1 MYIISVIPISN
12 IPRQDVLTYF
22 YKEDIVLGSLVTA
35 PYGRNKIQCIVVSS
49 VSVRSLKGDIKK
61 EIYQLKK
68 IENVIQKA
76 VVSPALIETL
86 FTYAED
92 FFVPLSKIF
101 SDIYP
106 KWYWDENYPNHTEE
120 TSTPHKDVFIEDSL
134 EKRLKV
140 YENEIEQKNTIWIC
154 VPTVAWVKTYG
165 ALLKEKHKSVYLFHS
180 KVTESKQKKQLSEIF
195 STNGKKIVVS
205 TPFYMGIFLPWAQIM
220 ILDQAGSDAYKMSPP
235 YYYDIRILIAHL
247 KISNQLRIYG
257 DELTPL
263 TMTQEHTR
271 TLSAPVYTLYTK
283 EKTRHSE
290 VFIHPIMEQDFED
303 AVQAHKK
310 ILLLSLHED
319 ANQKISC
326 SDCSTPLTCS
336 TCQSDLNLLL
346 QKGIQYFLCKFCVKK
361 TKSNQKCPT
370 CQSWNLQALGINTQT
385 IKKYIEKKYKGT
397 LPDEVTISTLTELEA
412 LEKDPPR
419 KAYDVIYILSLD
431 GLMYA
436 SDYSS
441 SEKTYRIL
449 KKVES
454 FGKKMSIQTSFPSP
468 NILNVFKT
476 QTYDAWLTGE
486 YAKRKKY
493 LFPPYGVTYTI
504 RAKNKKGLPVITLI
518 SRAVEKKGIRHLSFG
533 TGLKIYI
540 EKKYEGSIDLYL
552 RKKTSPEIT
561 ISKETALF

>member
-1 MYIISVIPISN
+1 VYIISVIPISN

-22 YKEDIVLGSLVTA
+22 YKEYIVLGSLVTA

-49 VSVRSLKGDIKK
+49 VSVRTLKGDIKK

-68 IENVIQKA
+68 IESVIHEA
-76 VVSPALIETL
+76 VVSPGLIETL

-101 SDIYP
+101 YDIYP
-106 KWYWDENYPNHTEE
+106 KWYWDEIYQTHTEGV
-120 TSTPHKDVFIEDSL
+120 SIPQKNIFIEDSL
-134 EKRLKV
+134 EKRLHS
-140 YENEIEQKNTIWIC
+140 YENEIQKSNTIWIC

-165 ALLKEKHKSVYLFHS
+165 ALLKEKHPSVYLFHS
-180 KVTESKQKKQLSEIF
+180 KVTESKQKKQLTEIF
-195 STNGKKIVVS
+195 SRDEKKIVIS
-205 TPFYMGIFLPWAQIM
+205 TPFYMGIFLPWAESCI
-220 ILDQAGSDAYKMSPP
+220 IDQAGSDAYKMSPP
-235 YYYDIRILIAHL
+235 FYYDIRMLIARL
-247 KISNQLRIYG
+247 EIPNQLRIYG
-257 DELTPL
+257 DELIPL

-271 TLSAPVYTLYTK
+271 TMSAPVYTLYTK

-303 AVQAHKK
+303 AVGAHKK

-326 SDCSTPLTCS
+326 NDCNTPLVCS
-336 TCQSDLNLLL
+336 TCQSDLILVT
-346 QKGIQYFLCKFCVKK
+346 QKGIQHFLCRFCVKK

-370 CQSWNLQALGINTQT
+370 CQSWNLHALGINTQT

-412 LEKDPPR
+412 LKKDPPI
-419 KAYDVIYILSLD
+419 KAYDAIYILSLD

-436 SDYSS
+436 GDYAS
-441 SEKTYRIL
+441 SEKIYRIL
-449 KKVES
+449 KKIES

-468 NILNVFKT
+468 NILNEFKT
-476 QTYDAWLTGE
+476 QMYDTWLSGE

-493 LFPPYGVTYTI
+493 LFPPYGTTYTI
-504 RAKNKKGLPVITLI
+504 RAKNKKGLAIVTLI
-518 SRAVEKKGIRHLSFG
+518 SRAVEKKDIRYLSFG

-540 EKKYEGSIDLYL
+540 EKKYERAIDLYL

-561 ISKETALF
+561 ISKETSLF